1 MSIFCSTNVLFLNLY
16 SFFLL
21 IITSIYG
28 LQLNVPSEYHRSLIG
43 TKGATIRKLSEDYNV
58 QIKVPNQEQNA
69 DIIKV
74 TKPHITYIIVI

>member
-1 MSIFCSTNVLFLNLY
+1 
-16 SFFLL
+16 
-21 IITSIYG
+21 
-28 LQLNVPSEYHRSLIG
+28 VPSEYHRSLIG

-74 TKPHITYIIVI
+74 IMCYTILITIIIISQSTKISILILTVINLF

>member
-1 MSIFCSTNVLFLNLY
+1 M
-16 SFFLL
+16 
-21 IITSIYG
+21 
-28 LQLNVPSEYHRSLIG
+28 PSEYHRSLIG

-74 TKPHITYIIVI
+74 MFSCNY